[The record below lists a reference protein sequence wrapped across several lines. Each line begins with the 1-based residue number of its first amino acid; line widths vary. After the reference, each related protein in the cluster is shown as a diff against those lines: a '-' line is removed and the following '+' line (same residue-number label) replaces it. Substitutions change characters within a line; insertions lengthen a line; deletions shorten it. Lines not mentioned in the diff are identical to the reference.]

1 MSDAP
6 PLHPDVAPFA
16 PLLGSWKGKGSGK
29 YPDIEDFEYLE
40 MVTFTQVGKPFI
52 AYTQRTRDASTG
64 APLHAETGYLRALP
78 GGHVYDA
85 DRLRNATALVIA
97 QPSGIVEVHDV
108 QLGRNEL
115 LMTSTQVVSTP
126 TAKRVDEVTRHIRID
141 GDDLIYEL
149 HMAAMGHPLQFH
161 LAAQL
166 TRD

>member
-29 YPDIEDFEYLE
+29 YPGIEDFEYLE

-64 APLHAETGYLRALP
+64 APLHAETGYLRTLP
-78 GGHVYDA
+78 GERA
-85 DRLRNATALVIA
+85 EFVIA

-108 QLGRNEL
+108 RAGRNEL
-115 LMTSTQVVSTP
+115 LMTSSQVVSTP
-126 TAKRVDEVTRHIRID
+126 TAKRVDEVTRHLRID
-141 GDDLIYEL
+141 GDELIYEL
-149 HMAAMGHPLQFH
+149 HMAAMGHPMQFH
-161 LAAQL
+161 LRAQL

>member
-29 YPDIEDFEYLE
+29 YPDIEDFDYLE

-64 APLHAETGYLRALP
+64 TPLHAETGYLRAL
-78 GGHVYDA
+78 GGERA
-85 DRLRNATALVIA
+85 EFLIA

-108 QLGRNEL
+108 ELGRNSL
-115 LMTSTQVVSTP
+115 TMTSTQVVCTP
-126 TAKRVDEVTRHIRID
+126 TAKQVDAVRRVVRLD
-141 GDDLIYEL
+141 GDDLVYEL
-149 HMAAMGHPLQFH
+149 HMAAMGHPMQLH
-161 LAAQL
+161 LEAHL